1 MSPRIPVSALEGFVS
16 AGAVRH
22 RGLNLVPAEPVAG
35 RRRHAFGDGPFARL
49 VMPPLPNE
57 CGLYAWVL
65 DDVVVYLGQTRT
77 PLANRLGSRGYST
90 ISNYNTLAKQSGQR
104 NGGQQTNCRIN
115 GLANVALAAGSSL
128 VIWCRV
134 TSPDEALTEEATWM
148 TRHGK
153 PPWNRRL
160 EREA

>member
-1 MSPRIPVSALEGFVS
+1 MGIPMQGLEGFAC

-22 RGLNLVPAEPVAG
+22 RGLNLVPADPPNG
-35 RRRHAFGDGPFARL
+35 RLRHAFGDGPFARL
-49 VMPPLPNE
+49 VMPPLPKE
-57 CGLYAWVL
+57 PGLYAWVL

-77 PLANRLGSRGYST
+77 PLANRLGPRGYST
-90 ISNYNTLAKQSGQR
+90 ISNYNTFAKQSGQR

-115 GLANVALAAGSSL
+115 ALANGALAAGSKL

-134 TSPDEALTEEATWM
+134 TSPDQAPIEEATWM
-148 TRHGK
+148 TRHGQ
-153 PPWNRRL
+153 PPWNRRM